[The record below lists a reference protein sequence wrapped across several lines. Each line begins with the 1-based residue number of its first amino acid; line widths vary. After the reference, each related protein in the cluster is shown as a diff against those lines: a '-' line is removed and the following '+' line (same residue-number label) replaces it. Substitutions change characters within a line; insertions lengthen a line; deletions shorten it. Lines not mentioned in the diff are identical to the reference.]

1 MSCENLEST
10 LDLLDGELEGE
21 RAARARAHLESCA
34 ECREERARYEALLER
49 AAGLPREMEP
59 ARDLWP
65 GIAARLQGGARVLGF
80 PRRAEPRTRSSRPLV
95 LLAAAAALVA
105 VSSAV
110 TVLLVR
116 PEPGPEGGASRP
128 YLAVSADA
136 DPLLRAE
143 RDYERA
149 AGELI
154 AALEERRDLMAPD
167 TREAIESSLS
177 VMDRALA
184 DLRAALERD
193 PGNRELARLFNA
205 THRKRVELLR
215 GAVRLSQS

>member
-1 MSCENLEST
+1 MSCPNVET
-10 LDLLDGELEGE
+10 TWDLLDGELQGD
-21 RAARARAHLESCA
+21 AAHEARAHLESCA
-34 ECREERARYEALLER
+34 ACREERRHLEALLDR
-49 AAGLPREMEP
+49 ARALPREIEP

-65 GIAARLQGGARVLGF
+65 GIAARLPSRGRLLGF
-80 PRRAEPRTRSSRPLV
+80 PGRAGSRRRPSHSLGLV
-95 LLAAAAALVA
+95 AAAALVA

-110 TVLLVR
+110 TALLVR
-116 PEPGPEGGASRP
+116 PEPVPERETLRP
-128 YLAVSADA
+128 LLVTTMGA
-136 DPLLRAE
+136 DPLLKAE

-149 AGELI
+149 AAELMG
-154 AALEERRDLMAPD
+154 ALEERRDLMAPE
-167 TREAIESSLS
+167 TREAIESSLN

-184 DLRAALERD
+184 DLRTALESD